1 MVGGSSEMESC
12 RDANAND
19 ISCDE
24 SINGRVDIGDP
35 VKDSG
40 ELDVDLLHA
49 FDSYVEDISD
59 GLIISRMVNDSI
71 IRGMVNAVEQE
82 AADKIAQ
89 KELELARLNEMLK
102 SYHVGPDE
110 NQLLSPSLKN
120 NEPKIEQLGGFSRLS
135 DVLVEHDKILES
147 FGRLKIAAEGQLK
160 NLRKD
165 IHQIRGHGPIRKI
178 NSVSGLVGLGGIL
191 QENEPKKWIDVEKTL
206 DSLRITLESVYE
218 QVGNIVYT
226 SKVSLS
232 QWQQEQ
238 EYLEEVEHMV
248 VTTCIQGLQEQLEE
262 RLQEQESLSNPE
274 SGTLNSQ
281 SSLEING
288 NISNNEK
295 TDHLQQKVPGD
306 HVSSS
311 ISLWE
316 GNGKHGELVITVPES
331 LDGTHLIHMTKEE
344 LIFFF
349 KVEMTKMKRNHDYKL
364 QEMTEKYFS
373 LKRKYLKEKGSS
385 LPFRK
390 DKEFDVLKKKIPDV
404 IVKLDRILVENEK
417 VPLLGNNNDNLVI
430 LKDRCESLLSENRQ
444 LRDSLSDRK
453 KEVNHLSSQLSDAM
467 EKMSQYSFVNE
478 NLLER
483 VENLESAIEGAHIQ
497 ATINWDVYNCLIRG
511 AISQIKWMSED
522 SEVKHSIMKG
532 IYNLI
537 LKDDSCNM
545 SQASESGFKES
556 DLESLAVDGLCAI
569 IYREAFT
576 EAQEKLH
583 DLSMNAFEKERVLK
597 LEVAEK
603 EKLQQHVL
611 LMTSAIN
618 EKEKLHNETAAAL
631 GREMEKYIA
640 ASQELDTAR
649 DQKIQLQMIISK
661 CSEESSVLKTN
672 LQQASEELVQHKGEI
687 RELNSKLDQAV
698 KDLNKSNDERRKLLL
713 AAKVKDDILSLVKA
727 NENEHRKQMKSIII
741 LVRGLF
747 KEFAAFECQVAEYMK
762 RSNLR
767 LENLSSQ
774 AGSLIQMVNMLKR
787 KRLQYKQSLQR
798 KCSDLETAEAEVDL
812 LGDEVEGL
820 LGLLEKIYIAL
831 DHYSPV
837 LKHYP
842 GIMDVLKLVRMTC
855 PFASLPSD
863 QELNL
868 FSGFQAECIFV
879 VVSSDRRKYGYGDA
893 RSLMGMSFFDILFLS
908 TGLILK
914 MDPQPSPSGR
924 SSTVGRASS
933 FSVADSGGQTLS
945 SVLNNP
951 HAGKLEAS
959 WGGWWSVAPPEFLP
973 LTSTKATSDLARYDF
988 QSYVSS
994 VSDSYHR
1001 FEDIRNHTT
1010 KEQSLDVDNIGE
1022 ALVACLRE
1030 VPALYFKEDFA
1041 LEDGG
1046 TFRAACPFNDV
1057 SENIMLQEKLTHYLD
1072 VVELHLVKE
1081 ISLRSNSFFE
1091 AQGQLEDLNV
1101 KIVEGCN
1108 RIRDLKETIRLVDTD
1123 LVDSARQIQEL
1134 NATRTNLLALQN
1146 KLKLILSVNQALSAL
1161 KLLVASAECAGA
1173 LDIIDDLQH
1182 LLDGDELT
1190 GLHCFRHLRD
1200 HVVASIDSIN
1210 SILSAEFMRASI
1222 HDAGDKDAVILLKA
1236 KARVSIS
1243 LNGDDV
1249 GQVKLDE
1256 EETNFR
1262 DRLLP
1267 LIIGLLRT
1275 AKLPFVLRNYR
1286 DTLTADMKTAIKT
1299 AVAELLPVLVG
1310 QPPESDMG
1318 TERTMDADG
1327 GGLSLASKL
1336 RSLSS
1341 GSFVQLLAAIFKIVQ
1356 AHLVRASEVK
1366 KAIEWVMCNLDGHYA
1381 ADSVAAA
1388 IALGAM
1394 VAESSQESNGQGS
1407 SLPPNAS
1414 LRSTSKSLSSPGKG
1428 SDAPSPSNLSKNFRA
1443 DVLRENAEAVFAAC
1457 DAAHGRWAKL
1467 LGVRA
1472 LLHPKLRLQDFLSIY
1487 NITQEFITATE
1498 KIGGRLGYSIRGTL
1512 QSQAKSFVDFQHES
1526 RMTKIRAVLD
1536 QETWVEVDV
1545 PDEFQAIVSMLFDSE
1560 AIISGSK
1567 DNAEINMTE
1576 SYSNEGSQVAETGSR
1591 GSVEQT
1597 EQIDSSGTTAVNASQ
1612 GKASSQS
1619 NSSNTKERGKNA
1631 TQTLEYGG
1639 VSYHMVNCGLILLKM
1654 LSEYIDMNHLLPALS
1669 LEVVHRVVE
1678 ILKFFNTRTCQLVL
1692 GAGAMQV
1699 SGLKSITSKHLAL
1712 ASQVI
1717 SFTYAIIPELKQILF
1732 LKVPEP
1738 RKSLLLLEFDR
1749 VAQDYKV
1756 HRDEIHTKLVQIM
1769 RERLLVHLR
1778 GLPQIIESWNR
1789 PEDADLQPS
1798 QFAKSLTKEV
1808 GFLQRVLSRTLHEV
1822 DVQAIF
1828 RQVVVVFHSQISEAF
1843 SRLEISTPQAKDR
1856 LHRDVTHILGC
1867 IRSLPCDNSKNSVTP
1882 NWGQL
1887 DEFLAQRFGAES
1899 G

>member
-1 MVGGSSEMESC
+1 M
-12 RDANAND
+12 
-19 ISCDE
+19 
-24 SINGRVDIGDP
+24 
-35 VKDSG
+35 DS
-40 ELDVDLLHA
+40 
-49 FDSYVEDISD
+49 
-59 GLIISRMVNDSI
+59 
-71 IRGMVNAVEQE
+71 
-82 AADKIAQ
+82 
-89 KELELARLNEMLK
+89 
-102 SYHVGPDE
+102 
-110 NQLLSPSLKN
+110 
-120 NEPKIEQLGGFSRLS
+120 
-135 DVLVEHDKILES
+135 
-147 FGRLKIAAEGQLK
+147 
-160 NLRKD
+160 
-165 IHQIRGHGPIRKI
+165 
-178 NSVSGLVGLGGIL
+178 
-191 QENEPKKWIDVEKTL
+191 
-206 DSLRITLESVYE
+206 
-218 QVGNIVYT
+218 
-226 SKVSLS
+226 
-232 QWQQEQ
+232 
-238 EYLEEVEHMV
+238 
-248 VTTCIQGLQEQLEE
+248 
-262 RLQEQESLSNPE
+262 
-274 SGTLNSQ
+274 
-281 SSLEING
+281 
-288 NISNNEK
+288 
-295 TDHLQQKVPGD
+295 
-306 HVSSS
+306 
-311 ISLWE
+311 
-316 GNGKHGELVITVPES
+316 
-331 LDGTHLIHMTKEE
+331 
-344 LIFFF
+344 
-349 KVEMTKMKRNHDYKL
+349 
-364 QEMTEKYFS
+364 
-373 LKRKYLKEKGSS
+373 
-385 LPFRK
+385 
-390 DKEFDVLKKKIPDV
+390 
-404 IVKLDRILVENEK
+404 
-417 VPLLGNNNDNLVI
+417 
-430 LKDRCESLLSENRQ
+430 
-444 LRDSLSDRK
+444 
-453 KEVNHLSSQLSDAM
+453 
-467 EKMSQYSFVNE
+467 
-478 NLLER
+478 
-483 VENLESAIEGAHIQ
+483 
-497 ATINWDVYNCLIRG
+497 
-511 AISQIKWMSED
+511 
-522 SEVKHSIMKG
+522 
-532 IYNLI
+532 
-537 LKDDSCNM
+537 
-545 SQASESGFKES
+545 
-556 DLESLAVDGLCAI
+556 
-569 IYREAFT
+569 
-576 EAQEKLH
+576 
-583 DLSMNAFEKERVLK
+583 
-597 LEVAEK
+597 
-603 EKLQQHVL
+603 
-611 LMTSAIN
+611 
-618 EKEKLHNETAAAL
+618 
-631 GREMEKYIA
+631 
-640 ASQELDTAR
+640 
-649 DQKIQLQMIISK
+649 
-661 CSEESSVLKTN
+661 
-672 LQQASEELVQHKGEI
+672 
-687 RELNSKLDQAV
+687 
-698 KDLNKSNDERRKLLL
+698 
-713 AAKVKDDILSLVKA
+713 
-727 NENEHRKQMKSIII
+727 
-741 LVRGLF
+741 
-747 KEFAAFECQVAEYMK
+747 
-762 RSNLR
+762 
-767 LENLSSQ
+767 
-774 AGSLIQMVNMLKR
+774 
-787 KRLQYKQSLQR
+787 
-798 KCSDLETAEAEVDL
+798 
-812 LGDEVEGL
+812 
-820 LGLLEKIYIAL
+820 
-831 DHYSPV
+831 
-837 LKHYP
+837 
-842 GIMDVLKLVRMTC
+842 
-855 PFASLPSD
+855 
-863 QELNL
+863 
-868 FSGFQAECIFV
+868 
-879 VVSSDRRKYGYGDA
+879 
-893 RSLMGMSFFDILFLS
+893 
-908 TGLILK
+908 
-914 MDPQPSPSGR
+914 QPSSSGR
-924 SSTVGRASS
+924 SSTVGRTSS

-959 WGGWWSVAPPEFLP
+959 WGGWWSVAPPEFAP
-973 LTSTKATSDLARYDF
+973 LTSTKATSDLARSDF
-988 QSYVSS
+988 QSYVTSF
-994 VSDSYHR
+994 SDSYHR

-1010 KEQSLDVDNIGE
+1010 KEQALDVDSIGE

-1057 SENIMLQEKLTHYLD
+1057 SENIMLQEKLSHYLD

-1101 KIVEGCN
+1101 KIVEGCH

-1134 NATRTNLLALQN
+1134 NATRTNLLALQH

-1182 LLDGDELT
+1182 LLDGDQLT

-1200 HVVASIDSIN
+1200 HVVASVDSIN

-1236 KARVSIS
+1236 KARASYS
-1243 LNGDDV
+1243 LNGEDV
-1249 GQVKLDE
+1249 GVKLDE
-1256 EETNFR
+1256 EESTNFR

-1275 AKLPFVLRNYR
+1275 AKLPIVLRNYR
-1286 DTLTADMKTAIKT
+1286 DALTADMKTAIKT

-1341 GSFVQLLAAIFKIVQ
+1341 GSIVQLLAAIFKIVQ
-1356 AHLVRASEVK
+1356 AHLVRAAEVK

-1381 ADSVAAA
+1381 ADSVTAA

-1394 VAESSQESNGQGS
+1394 AAESSHESNGQVS
-1407 SLPPNAS
+1407 SLPANAS
-1414 LRSTSKSLSSPGKG
+1414 LRSTSKSVSSQGKG

-1512 QSQAKSFVDFQHES
+1512 QSQAKSFLDFQHES

-1545 PDEFQAIVSMLFDSE
+1545 PDEFQAIASSLFDSE
-1560 AIISGSK
+1560 SK
-1567 DNAEINMTE
+1567 DNAESNMTE
-1576 SYSNEGSQVAETGSR
+1576 SFSSEGLQVAETGSG
-1591 GSVEQT
+1591 GSL
-1597 EQIDSSGTTAVNASQ
+1597 EQIDSSGTTAVNAAQ
-1612 GKASSQS
+1612 GKAEVTERKNSDAITSSQS
-1619 NSSNTKERGKNA
+1619 KSSNTKERGKNA

-1669 LEVVHRVVE
+1669 LEVVHRVAE

-1738 RKSLLLLEFDR
+1738 RKSLLLSEFDR

-1778 GLPQIIESWNR
+1778 GLPQIVESWNR

-1867 IRSLPCDNSKNSVTP
+1867 IRSLPCDNSNNSVTP

-1899 G
+1899 S